1 MGGRTMQ
8 TVDKNKIREALNEK
22 SGFNVWW
29 RLMRPHTLT
38 ASFIPVFV
46 GTMLAYHDGRINWFL
61 FLAMLVASI
70 LIQAATNMFNEY
82 YDYVLGLDT
91 EESVGIGGTIVR
103 DGVEPKKIRNLAFIF
118 YGFAVILGI
127 YICMESSWWVAV
139 LGLIG
144 MAVGYLYT
152 GGPVPISYTPLGEL
166 FSGVLMGSV
175 IIGITFF
182 IQTLA
187 ITWEVIWIS
196 MPLTICSGSFNLANN
211 IRDRDGD
218 KEGGRKTIAVL
229 IGREKAITL
238 LAVLFVLAY
247 IWTLGLI
254 ALGMLP
260 YWSFLTLLSVPKAVY
275 VIKNFRGKTEPLE
288 MMPAMIATGKTNTIY
303 GFLLGL
309 SLVFSAI
316 F

>member
-1 MGGRTMQ
+1 MQ
-8 TVDKNKIREALNEK
+8 TVKDVNVKEALNER

-46 GTMLAYHDGRINWFL
+46 GTMLSMIDGQINWFL
-61 FLAMLVASI
+61 FAAMLIASM

-82 YDYVLGLDT
+82 YDYKLGLDT

-103 DGVEPKKIRNLAFIF
+103 DGIKPKTVRDLAFIF
-118 YGFAVILGI
+118 YGISILLGI
-127 YICMESSWWVAV
+127 YICMASSWWIAV
-139 LGLIG
+139 IGLVC

-152 GGPVPISYTPLGEL
+152 GGPIPISYTPFGEL
-166 FSGVLMGSV
+166 FSGVLMGTV
-175 IIGITFF
+175 IIAITYF
-182 IQTLA
+182 IQTL
-187 ITWEVIWIS
+187 TLTTEVIWIS
-196 MPLTICSGSFNLANN
+196 IPVSIFIGSINLSNN

-218 KEGGRKTIAVL
+218 QLGGRKTIAVL

-238 LAVLFVLAY
+238 LAISFVVAY
-247 IWTLGLI
+247 ATTLGLI
-254 ALGMLP
+254 IVGILP
-260 YWSFLTLLSVPKAVY
+260 IWSVITFLSGIVAIS

-288 MMPAMIATGKTNTIY
+288 MMPAMKATGKTNTFY
-303 GFLLGL
+303 GILLSISLIL
-309 SLVFSAI
+309 SMF